1 MYSLRKW
8 FFKHQ
13 YHISSLMVSQRLTCW
28 VLNRERV
35 LEFHEESGKNT
46 REQDKQHD
54 KGAPSVTKASY
65 NVMSKA
71 SEGMSLFVCMVST

>member
-1 MYSLRKW
+1 M
-8 FFKHQ
+8 
-13 YHISSLMVSQRLTCW
+13 
-28 VLNRERV
+28 LNRERV

-71 SEGMSLFVCMVST
+71 SEGMLLFVCMVFT